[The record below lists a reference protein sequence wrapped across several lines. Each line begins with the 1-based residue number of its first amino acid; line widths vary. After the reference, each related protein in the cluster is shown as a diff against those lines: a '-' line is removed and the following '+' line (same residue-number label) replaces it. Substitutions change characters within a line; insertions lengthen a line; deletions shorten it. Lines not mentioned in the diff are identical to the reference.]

1 MLNSSLLTFESVNW
15 LYTLNDLFCLSS
27 ERIFCLWL
35 KRGQSLRKWAY
46 TYPPLCIYTFFLV
59 KSSWVFFVCLR
70 VFGVGFLFGWFFYVP
85 IHRKILSVWSESSL
99 LNSVWRWS
107 TIKRERPN
115 TLPKKPQEMGKS
127 VHQRLRKTK
136 QCLQCSTWTCNMRQ
150 QEIGT
155 WST

>member
-70 VFGVGFLFGWFFYVP
+70 VFGVGFLFGWFFWVLFMSLYTEKYFLYDQRAAFWIVFGVDQP
-85 IHRKILSVWSESSL
+85 LKERDLILYQKNPRKWEKVFIRGLERQSNVYSVQLEHATWGS
-99 LNSVWRWS
+99 
-107 TIKRERPN
+107 KR
-115 TLPKKPQEMGKS
+115 
-127 VHQRLRKTK
+127 
-136 QCLQCSTWTCNMRQ
+136 
-150 QEIGT
+150 
-155 WST
+155 